1 MKEIDLVKK
10 IMVKASKLGLR
21 LFRNNTG
28 TGWTGKKMTVSKPTQ
43 VLITP
48 QDIVLRNFRPL
59 HTGLCKGSSDTIG
72 WAPVT
77 ITQDMVGKKVAVFI
91 GWEFKTSR
99 GRATEIQKHFVN
111 KVNEDGGFGIISY
124 GEDQAFEVLE
134 RFNV

>member
-77 ITQDMVGKKVAVFI
+77 ITEDMVGKRVAVFL
-91 GWEFKTSR
+91 GWEFKTLK
-99 GRATEIQKHFVN
+99 GRASEFQKNFID
-111 KVNEDGGFGIISY
+111 KVNEDGGIGVITY
-124 GEDQAFEVLE
+124 GEDQALDFLE
-134 RFNV
+134 KFDV